1 MEAGLRT
8 PMLDFFRRGDVARDV
23 KLLAAQG
30 GIAPRPLEQ
39 LGILMLLTSD
49 GDEEI
54 RGVADRTLQ
63 GLPANLVA
71 DFIARSDVPTELREF
86 FVRRGIQPSTTPAPD
101 TEAPLVDN
109 DPTTVGVDGVD
120 NLPGSEEEKQ
130 VSFQERLGSM
140 TVPEK
145 VKCAMKGTREMRAI
159 LIRDPNRMVSSAVLS
174 CPKVNEAEV
183 EAFAKMGNVS
193 EDILRSIAQTRAW
206 TKNYSVCL
214 ALVKN
219 AKTPVALTLNLMQR
233 LTETDVKK
241 LSIDRNVPE
250 PLRLA
255 ARKRLVSSQSGGKR
269 GAE

>member
-8 PMLDFFRRGDVARDV
+8 PMLDFFRRGEVARDV
-23 KLLAAQG
+23 KLMAAQG
-30 GIAPRPLEQ
+30 RIAPRALEQ
-39 LGILMLLTSD
+39 LGILMVLTSD
-49 GDEEI
+49 GDAEI
-54 RGVADRTLQ
+54 RETADRTLQ
-63 GLPANLVA
+63 SLPANLVA
-71 DFIARSDVPTELREF
+71 DFIARSDVPGELREF
-86 FVRRGIQPSTTPAPD
+86 FVRRGIQPSTTPASD
-101 TEAPLVDN
+101 AEAPLVDSAE
-109 DPTTVGVDGVD
+109 DV
-120 NLPGSEEEKQ
+120 EEEKEGT
-130 VSFQERLGSM
+130 FQERLASM

-145 VKCAMKGTREMRAI
+145 VKYAMKGTREMRAI

-219 AKTPVALTLNLMQR
+219 AKTPVALSLNLMQR

-255 ARKRLVSSQSGGKR
+255 ARKRLVASQPGAKR